1 MLLLSTLVELIPQMA
16 ERSEIHQFN
25 GAAYQGWA
33 YKVKYGLIDKD
44 LHTVVFGFG
53 NGARTPCPAL
63 ITPLTQADLDLIA
76 IDDVNRQMGDNDA
89 LVRESQRD
97 YDAWIKMDMK
107 AQAFIVKY
115 LGPSEH
121 THTRHCTYAYQMW
134 ESLKSFYEL
143 QGEIEVAN
151 AQAQL
156 SAIIMTES
164 ESLAVY
170 VRRLQ
175 DLHDLLARL
184 EEPVPPT
191 KQATNLLNSL
201 NSRYSTMVETIQ
213 TWSQSA
219 PQLYTVQNIVSTLLQ
234 RDVREEINARK
245 RGEPLGSGE
254 RPQAH
259 FGGAGPSGRNS
270 GSLGGGMKDVQCHNC
285 RKYGHFKSNC
295 PQANPGRLDIK
306 CHKCGQVG
314 HVIRDCKAG
323 NFDKRNAVRCSY
335 CKRPNHSVEECNQH
349 KRDQEGAAR
358 LAASSPSEF
367 DASDSLTYSVSSSIF
382 SAGSNLKS
390 PLILDSGATDHI
402 FPSEACFTEY
412 STEKIP
418 MTSAFIYTAD
428 NQPHEVKGNGIVTL
442 LLHQGMEQTT
452 VRLHALHV
460 PTLGQTLLS
469 LNCLN
474 KRGQVEFNLSKNGTP
489 TLTQDGKT
497 WADLKTTRNGL
508 IMLSGHVVM
517 PKKKVSWSD
526 EVPVMGKA
534 LSAGRDW
541 HLRLGHPSLTMM
553 NAMSTKGLI
562 PKLTSSESE
571 EVITCQICCQSK
583 MAQTSHKHVDESA
596 KECGKLDRLHL
607 DLVGP
612 MAATSRHGSFN
623 YFQAGID
630 VGTRLSFV
638 NLLKRKSD
646 ALAVSKVAIAALEVE
661 SKTNLKSLRTDGG
674 GEYTSA
680 AWQSYVQE
688 KGISHQLTAPYSP
701 QQNGMV
707 ERLNRTLLEKMRCLL
722 LWAKLPV
729 TFWDVA
735 LLYANFLRN
744 RAPTSALKGG
754 IPIEAWS
761 SKVPNYKKVHTF
773 GCLVQYLKLGHDKNK
788 RSMKYAS
795 RTSFGIFLGMPSN
808 QAGFLVFDPQR
819 PGVLVRDDVKFFDD
833 IPGYPRLMD
842 KATRDVE
849 APKDDDFF
857 TLFPTDDDD
866 AAPAIPVDT
875 PAAVVPP
882 PAAVVP
888 PPAAVPPPVSPID
901 VVQLSSDTE
910 SGAGGEEDE
919 GEVDWVT
926 TETESI
932 ADRVSAR
939 RRAHLASFG
948 DVL

>member
-1 MLLLSTLVELIPQMA
+1 
-16 ERSEIHQFN
+16 
-25 GAAYQGWA
+25 
-33 YKVKYGLIDKD
+33 
-44 LHTVVFGFG
+44 
-53 NGARTPCPAL
+53 
-63 ITPLTQADLDLIA
+63 
-76 IDDVNRQMGDNDA
+76 
-89 LVRESQRD
+89 
-97 YDAWIKMDMK
+97 
-107 AQAFIVKY
+107 
-115 LGPSEH
+115 
-121 THTRHCTYAYQMW
+121 
-134 ESLKSFYEL
+134 
-143 QGEIEVAN
+143 
-151 AQAQL
+151 
-156 SAIIMTES
+156 MTES

-201 NSRYSTMVETIQ
+201 NSRYNSMVETIQ

-219 PQLYTVQNIVSTLLQ
+219 PQLYTVQNIVSTLLK

-285 RKYGHFKSNC
+285 RK
-295 PQANPGRLDIK
+295 
-306 CHKCGQVG
+306 CGQVG

-323 NFDKRNAVRCSY
+323 NSDGRNAVRCSY
-335 CKRPNHSVEECNQH
+335 CKKPNHSVEECNQR

-367 DASDSLTYSVSSSIF
+367 DASDSLTYSASSSVF

-402 FPSEACFTEY
+402 FPSKACFTEY

-428 NQPHEVKGNGIVTL
+428 KQPHEVKGIGIATL

-497 WADLKTTRNGL
+497 WADLKSTRNGL

-517 PKKKVSWSD
+517 PKNKVSLSD
-526 EVPVMGKA
+526 EVQVMGKA

-583 MAQTSHKHVDESA
+583 MGQTPHKHVDESTM
-596 KECGKLDRLHL
+596 ECGKLDRLHL

-612 MAATSRHGSFN
+612 MAATSRHGSFD

-646 ALAVSKVAIAALEVE
+646 ALTVSKVAIAALEVE
-661 SKTNLKSLRTDGG
+661 SNTNLKSLRTDGG

-680 AWQSYVQE
+680 AW
-688 KGISHQLTAPYSP
+688 
-701 QQNGMV
+701 
-707 ERLNRTLLEKMRCLL
+707 
-722 LWAKLPV
+722 
-729 TFWDVA
+729 
-735 LLYANFLRN
+735 
-744 RAPTSALKGG
+744 
-754 IPIEAWS
+754 
-761 SKVPNYKKVHTF
+761 
-773 GCLVQYLKLGHDKNK
+773 
-788 RSMKYAS
+788 
-795 RTSFGIFLGMPSN
+795 
-808 QAGFLVFDPQR
+808 
-819 PGVLVRDDVKFFDD
+819 
-833 IPGYPRLMD
+833 
-842 KATRDVE
+842 
-849 APKDDDFF
+849 
-857 TLFPTDDDD
+857 
-866 AAPAIPVDT
+866 
-875 PAAVVPP
+875 
-882 PAAVVP
+882 
-888 PPAAVPPPVSPID
+888 
-901 VVQLSSDTE
+901 
-910 SGAGGEEDE
+910 
-919 GEVDWVT
+919 
-926 TETESI
+926 
-932 ADRVSAR
+932 
-939 RRAHLASFG
+939 
-948 DVL
+948 